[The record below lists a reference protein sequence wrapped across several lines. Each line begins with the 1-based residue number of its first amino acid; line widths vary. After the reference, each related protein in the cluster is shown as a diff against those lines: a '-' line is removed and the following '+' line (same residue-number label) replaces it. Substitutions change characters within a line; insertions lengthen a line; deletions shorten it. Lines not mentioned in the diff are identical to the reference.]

1 MPAEVRVYVRAEK
14 PGEGAGSAGERAAGR
29 VLVVSTKNV
38 RRVIVDDV
46 GLFAGKRLMG
56 DTGVV
61 IMYLDGT
68 LVGPVEGNKK
78 SDVRGSVGSVG
89 ASGGGGGRETRSF
102 EKVQGAEHRGHVAFY
117 CREARGSAQVVKGVS
132 VWQPCF
138 GRGGRGGAEGVH
150 GGGGQAGDSSAAG
163 DQHDACGCCS
173 TGERGSLAGAGP
185 IRRVF
190 SQPFVMVLG
199 TGSAMLLDAYLAF
212 AQVGM
217 R

>member
-1 MPAEVRVYVRAEK
+1 MRAEK

-46 GLFAGKRLMG
+46 GSFAGKRITG

-61 IMYLDGT
+61 MLYLDGT
-68 LVGPVEGNKK
+68 FVGPVARNKI

-89 ASGGGGGRETRSF
+89 SSGSGGGGETRSS
-102 EKVQGAEHRGHVAFY
+102 EKVQDAEHRGYAAYY

-138 GRGGRGGAEGVH
+138 GRGGRGAGEGVH
-150 GGGGQAGDSSAAG
+150 GGGGQAGVSSAAG
-163 DQHDACGCCS
+163 DQHDACGCCGN
-173 TGERGSLAGAGP
+173 GERGALAGAGP

-199 TGSAMLLDAYLAF
+199 TGSARLMDAYLAF